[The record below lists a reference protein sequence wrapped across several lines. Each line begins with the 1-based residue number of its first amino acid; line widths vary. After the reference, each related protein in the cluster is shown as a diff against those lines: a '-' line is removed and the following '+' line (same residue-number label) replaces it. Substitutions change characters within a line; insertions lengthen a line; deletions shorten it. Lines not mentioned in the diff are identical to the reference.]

1 MLFRILIPP
10 HRSNIAIKCNLIL
23 FYMRSRF
30 FYLNILPIANS
41 LVCIIRGDWLDHG
54 KNYFGRADVLGEGS
68 TMANIRP
75 LT

>member
-23 FYMRSRF
+23 YEIKV

-41 LVCIIRGDWLDHG
+41 LVCMIRGDWLDHG
-54 KNYFGRADVLGEGS
+54 KNYFGRADVPGEGS